1 MQAVPF
7 RSIAAATLFAAAAT
21 QPAWADGPSVVA
33 TIKPVHSLAAAVMDG
48 VAEPALLIRSG
59 GSPHTYALRPSE
71 ARALE
76 SADVVIWVGEA
87 LETFLERPLE
97 TLASDARIV
106 TLLEADGLRLLEV
119 REGGAWDSHDH
130 GDHAEAEHHDDHDE
144 HAEHAEHD
152 HHDDHDEHA
161 EHAEADHHDDHAEH
175 GEAEHHD
182 DHDDHAEHA
191 GHDHAHEGADTHVW
205 LDPRNAAVMARA
217 IADALIAADPAN
229 APAYRANLAQLQAN
243 LTDLEQALG
252 ERLEAI
258 HDRPFV
264 VFHDAYQYFET
275 RFDMM
280 AVGSITVSP
289 DIQPGAARLRELRHT
304 IEEVGAHCVFSE
316 PQFEPRLVET
326 VTEGTDAKSGTLD
339 PLGAELPAG
348 PGQYFALMEGMAGSL
363 IGCLGGPE
371 AG

>member
-1 MQAVPF
+1 MT
-7 RSIAAATLFAAAAT
+7 AAALLAAVAA
-21 QPAWADGPSVVA
+21 QPALADGPSVVA

-48 VAEPALLIRSG
+48 VAEPALLVRSG

-87 LETFLERPLE
+87 LESFLERPLE

-106 TLLEADGLRLLEV
+106 TLSEADGLLLLQT

-130 GDHAEAEHHDDHDE
+130 GEHTEAEHHDEHAEHEHHDDHDE
-144 HAEHAEHD
+144 HA
-152 HHDDHDEHA
+152 
-161 EHAEADHHDDHAEH
+161 
-175 GEAEHHD
+175 EAEHHD

-191 GHDHAHEGADTHVW
+191 EHDHAHEGADMHVW
-205 LDPRNAAVMARA
+205 LDPRNAGIMARA
-217 IADALIAADPAN
+217 IADALISADPAN
-229 APAYRANLAQLQAN
+229 APAYRANMAQLQAN
-243 LTDLEQALG
+243 LSDLEQAIG
-252 ERLEAI
+252 EQLEAA

-275 RFDMM
+275 RFDVR
-280 AVGSITVSP
+280 AVGSITVTP
-289 DIQPGAARLRELRHT
+289 DIQPGAARLRELRHA
-304 IEEVGAHCVFSE
+304 IEEVGARCVFSE

-326 VTEGTDAKSGTLD
+326 VTEGTAAKPGTLD
-339 PLGAELPAG
+339 PLGAALPAG
-348 PGQYFALMEGMAGSL
+348 PGQYFALMEGMAESL
-363 IGCLGGPE
+363 VDCLGGPE

>member
-1 MQAVPF
+1 MQTVPLRSLAV
-7 RSIAAATLFAAAAT
+7 AALFAAATMQSAR
-21 QPAWADGPSVVA
+21 ADGPSVVA

-48 VAEPALLIRSG
+48 VAEPVLLVRSG

-76 SADVVIWVGEA
+76 SAEIVIWVGEA

-106 TLLEADGLRLLEV
+106 TLSEADGLRLLPV

-130 GDHAEAEHHDDHDE
+130 DDHDEHAEAGHHDDHDE
-144 HAEHAEHD
+144 HAEA
-152 HHDDHDEHA
+152 
-161 EHAEADHHDDHAEH
+161 
-175 GEAEHHD
+175 GHHD

-191 GHDHAHEGADTHVW
+191 EHDHAHEGFDMHVW
-205 LDPRNAAVMARA
+205 LDPRNAAAMARM
-217 IADALIAADPAN
+217 IADALITADPAN
-229 APAYRANLAQLQAN
+229 APAYRANAARLQAD
-243 LTDLEQALG
+243 LTVLEVEAR
-252 ERLEAI
+252 ERLAAV

-264 VFHDAYQYFET
+264 VFHDAYQYFEA
-275 RFDMM
+275 RFDVA

-289 DIQPGAARLRELRHT
+289 DIQPGAARLRELRQT
-304 IEEVGAHCVFSE
+304 IESVDAHCVFSE

-339 PLGAELPAG
+339 PLGAALPAG
-348 PGQYFALMEGMAGSL
+348 PGQYFALMNAMTDSL
-363 IGCLGGPE
+363 IDCLGRPE

>member
-33 TIKPVHSLAAAVMDG
+33 TIKPVHSLTAAVMDG

-87 LETFLERPLE
+87 LESFLERPLE

-106 TLLEADGLRLLEV
+106 TLSEADGLMLLEV

-130 GDHAEAEHHDDHDE
+130 GDHAEAEHHDE
-144 HAEHAEHD
+144 HAEHE
-152 HHDDHDEHA
+152 HHDEHDEHA
-161 EHAEADHHDDHAEH
+161 EHAEA
-175 GEAEHHD
+175 EHHD
-182 DHDDHAEHA
+182 DHDDNAEHA
-191 GHDHAHEGADTHVW
+191 EHDHAHEGADMHVW

-275 RFDMM
+275 RFDVM

-289 DIQPGAARLRELRHT
+289 EVQPGAARLRELRHT

-326 VTEGTDAKSGTLD
+326 VTEGTDAKPGTLD

>member
-1 MQAVPF
+1 M
-7 RSIAAATLFAAAAT
+7 AAAT
-21 QPAWADGPSVVA
+21 QPAQADGPSVVA
-33 TIKPVHSLAAAVMDG
+33 TIKPVHSLTAAIMDG
-48 VAEPALLIRSG
+48 VAEPVLLIRSG

-76 SADVVIWVGEA
+76 SADMVVWVGES

-106 TLLEADGLRLLEV
+106 TLSEADGLRLLPT
-119 REGGAWDSHDH
+119 REGGAWDRHDH

-144 HAEHAEHD
+144 HAEHAEAE

-161 EHAEADHHDDHAEH
+161 EHAE
-175 GEAEHHD
+175 
-182 DHDDHAEHA
+182 
-191 GHDHAHEGADTHVW
+191 HDHGHEGFDMHVW
-205 LDPRNAAVMARA
+205 LDPRNAAAMARM

-229 APAYRANLAQLQAN
+229 APAYRANAAELQAN
-243 LTDLEQALG
+243 LADLERAIG
-252 ERLEAI
+252 ERLEAV

-275 RFDMM
+275 RFDVA

-304 IEEVGAHCVFSE
+304 IEEVDARCVFSE

-326 VTEGTDAKSGTLD
+326 VTEGTDAKPGTLD
-339 PLGAELPAG
+339 PLGAALPAG
-348 PGQYFALMEGMAGSL
+348 PGQYFALMEGMAGSM
-363 IGCLGGPE
+363 ISCLGGPE